1 MARGQT
7 PRRYRTGDGGGGDG
21 AEATITHAL
30 YIIRMYAEILAMQET
45 VMKRIH
51 ELLKEPSDDRVRE
64 ATLANMELV
73 LVQLDKIGPRIA
85 YWNAEVHR
93 LVIKKL
99 GS

>member
-1 MARGQT
+1 MARGQR
-7 PRRYRTGDGGGGDG
+7 PRRHRSGDGAGDG
-21 AEATITHAL
+21 AEATITQAL
-30 YIIRMYAEILAMQET
+30 YMIRMYAEILAMQET

-51 ELLKEPSDDRVRE
+51 ELVRQPSDERARE
-64 ATLANMELV
+64 ATLANMELL

-93 LVIKKL
+93 LLTQKL